1 MNKLK
6 GGKWFVKGKKLLY
19 RRSEIWISRN
29 EENTGLTGFECEQF
43 IRVGHTIDSIRVGHK
58 IDSIRVGHTT
68 DSIRVGHTI
77 DSIRVGHKIDSIRSK
92 KVM

>member
-1 MNKLK
+1 MMNKLK

-19 RRSEIWISRN
+19 RRSEIWIRRN

-58 IDSIRVGHTT
+58 IDSIR
-68 DSIRVGHTI
+68 
-77 DSIRVGHKIDSIRSK
+77 SK